1 MSRRATRGTATR
13 RPPPADHPTVAR
25 QLAAIERRGGDGELV
40 FAAGL
45 TLAVSSLDKPFFPS
59 VGLTKGGLMRY
70 YARVAP
76 ALLPAIDGRPL
87 ALKRYPD
94 GVDGPS
100 FFQHDP
106 GRAPPDAVR
115 LARVAVEHGPPES
128 RYVGGDL
135 RTLLHTVQLG
145 TIAVNAW
152 HSRVS
157 SIDTPDYCVLD
168 LDPGPDA
175 PFARIVRVA
184 AAVRDALAERGHAA
198 ALKTS
203 GSRGL
208 HLLVPLPPDATYA
221 RSAAL
226 AEEVA
231 HAVAAAHP
239 AEATVER
246 ALGARDPGQVYVD
259 HLQNAHGKTL
269 AAVFSVRARPG
280 ATVSAPV
287 SWAQLARPGFDPG
300 AFTAATVPK
309 RLLSLNRRWVVSL
322 TTSNPAAG
330 VGGAALAG
338 GTAGRSVR

>member
-1 MSRRATRGTATR
+1 
-13 RPPPADHPTVAR
+13 
-25 QLAAIERRGGDGELV
+25 
-40 FAAGL
+40 
-45 TLAVSSLDKPFFPS
+45 
-59 VGLTKGGLMRY
+59 MRY

-76 ALLPAIDGRPL
+76 VLLPAIDGRPL

-106 GRAPPDAVR
+106 GRAPPGAVR
-115 LARVAVEHGPPES
+115 LARVAVEHGPPER

-145 TIAVNAW
+145 TVAVNAW
-152 HSRVS
+152 HSRVDR
-157 SIDTPDYCVLD
+157 IDTPDYCVLD

-175 PFARIVRVA
+175 PFARVA
-184 AAVRDALAERGHAA
+184 RIAVAVRDALAERGHRP

-208 HLLVPLPPDATYA
+208 HLLVPLPPGATYA
-221 RSAAL
+221 GSAAL

-246 ALGARDPGQVYVD
+246 SLGARAPGQVYVD
-259 HLQNAHGKTL
+259 HMQNAHGKTL
-269 AAVFSVRARPG
+269 AAVYSVRARSG
-280 ATVSAPV
+280 ATVSTPIG
-287 SWAQLARPGFDPG
+287 WAQLARPGFDPG
-300 AFTAATVPK
+300 AFTALTVPK
-309 RLLSLNRRWVVSL
+309 RLVSLNRHWIGPLV
-322 TTSNPAAG
+322 TSNPAANRG
-330 VGGAALAG
+330 RAADAG
-338 GTAGRSVR
+338 DEDGRTAR